1 MNHNPD
7 NIDITSC
14 MNGSYISHDWAK
26 IRDKK
31 NKKKKKNRIEQPY
44 RHLLC
49 IAYGSAMEFPFSSFL
64 FYRRKKENPADTN
77 R

>member
-26 IRDKK
+26 IREKK
-31 NKKKKKNRIEQPY
+31 NKKKKK
-44 RHLLC
+44 
-49 IAYGSAMEFPFSSFL
+49 
-64 FYRRKKENPADTN
+64 K
-77 R
+77 